1 MGALRGVGEVNGPNA
16 GMEQLKAHL
25 GGQPG

>member
-16 GMEQLKAHL
+16 VMEQLKAHL